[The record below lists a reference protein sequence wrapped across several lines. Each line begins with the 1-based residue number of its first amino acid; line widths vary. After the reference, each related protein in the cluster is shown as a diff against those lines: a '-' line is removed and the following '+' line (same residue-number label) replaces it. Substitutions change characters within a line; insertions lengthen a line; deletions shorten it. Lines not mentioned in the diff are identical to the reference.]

1 LEFGERVRWFGNRR
15 APEAWLRGNESC
27 RLNHQSSTQE
37 TSGAAMREPVHTPQD
52 TSPGVPKGASE
63 NPPGA
68 RPGHGITQSSKGG
81 APGPRL
87 PHERDESAH
96 DQQATASTSPEES
109 RHAYED
115 VKAGRQDTS
124 YSPVTDA
131 TYHRQVTPG
140 TTSPPPKRTR

>member
-1 LEFGERVRWFGNRR
+1 
-15 APEAWLRGNESC
+15 
-27 RLNHQSSTQE
+27 
-37 TSGAAMREPVHTPQD
+37 MRKPVQTPQD
-52 TSPGVPKGASE
+52 AHPDLPKGTPE
-63 NPPGA
+63 TPPGA

-87 PHERDESAH
+87 PHEHDESAH
-96 DQQATASTSPEES
+96 DQQPTANTSPEES

-140 TTSPPPKRTR
+140 TTSPPLRRTR